1 MASIIALIALAATTS
16 FVAGDVALL
25 YVVHRHGARNALP
38 KTSLLRENVT
48 LGGPTLLPQGQRQ
61 LYNAGK
67 RSPQLLITPSRV
79 QAQTPDH

>member
-1 MASIIALIALAATTS
+1 MSIALASIISVLALASTTS

-61 LYNAGK
+61 LYTAG
-67 RSPQLLITPSRV
+67 RST
-79 QAQTPDH
+79 